1 MEMEALQGSS
11 HGTKVLGHLRVCME
25 EFDKGKGFP
34 TFIRQR
40 FAPNALRQLL
50 FAVQERQM
58 MPATELQEAIKK
70 AGIAPLTKH
79 VCSPQE
85 KKAEN
90 QGLKTGVNALGSAFG
105 FSRGGCRHAGLMRRL
120 ATRLSRSHR

>member
-1 MEMEALQGSS
+1 
-11 HGTKVLGHLRVCME
+11 
-25 EFDKGKGFP
+25 
-34 TFIRQR
+34 
-40 FAPNALRQLL
+40 
-50 FAVQERQM
+50 M